1 MKIPSHQDAQGNA
14 RRAHRLSDVPRPR
27 DGQLQACVATWG
39 KRDAGPALPERG
51 ISAFTMIEIAI
62 AIAVIGFALV
72 AIIGILPRGLEVQ
85 RDNRSETIINQDGTF
100 WIEAIRNGARGL
112 DELPD
117 YVSQID
123 IKDENGTPFSGSP
136 YLNLQF
142 GADIIGL
149 LTTQAVITNADV
161 TAQVWAISGSA
172 AEKDFS
178 NNDRLAFRYLLRV
191 QIHQATNTAFSFLE
205 ATSLNYTNEPLATL
219 YDLNIELSY
228 PLVRTDR
235 TPPRKQAFRT
245 QISRNVLQYFEPRV
259 ARTNYFFVP

>member
-1 MKIPSHQDAQGNA
+1 MRVWLYPRTPRPPSWPLVKAAACGLALGSTTTEDGASA
-14 RRAHRLSDVPRPR
+14 RPEAAVTGRLETGRLSR
-27 DGQLQACVATWG
+27 
-39 KRDAGPALPERG
+39 
-51 ISAFTMIEIAI
+51 AFTMIEIAI

-72 AIIGILPRGLEVQ
+72 AIIGVLPRGLEVQ

-123 IKDENGTPFSGSP
+123 IKDENGNPILSSP
-136 YLNLQF
+136 YVNFLS

-149 LTTQAVITNADV
+149 LTTQAMITNADV
-161 TAQVWAISGSA
+161 TAQVWALSGA
-172 AEKDFS
+172 AVEKDVKA
-178 NNDRLAFRYLLRV
+178 RELAFRYLLRV
-191 QIHQATNTAFSFLE
+191 QIHQSTNSALSFVE
-205 ATSLNYTNEPLATL
+205 ATSLSFTNEPLATL

-235 TPPRKQAFRT
+235 TPTRKQAFRT
-245 QISRNVLQYFEPRV
+245 QISRNVV
-259 ARTNYFFVP
+259 TNLINNSEHYFFAP

>member
-1 MKIPSHQDAQGNA
+1 
-14 RRAHRLSDVPRPR
+14 
-27 DGQLQACVATWG
+27 
-39 KRDAGPALPERG
+39 
-51 ISAFTMIEIAI
+51 MIEIAI

-123 IKDENGTPFSGSP
+123 IKDEKGNAFPGSP
-136 YLNLQF
+136 YSNFQF

-161 TAQVWAISGSA
+161 TAQVWALSGA
-172 AEKDFS
+172 ASE
-178 NNDRLAFRYLLRV
+178 RILARRTAILPFVTCCACRFIRPPTPLSPSLSQLR
-191 QIHQATNTAFSFLE
+191 
-205 ATSLNYTNEPLATL
+205 
-219 YDLNIELSY
+219 
-228 PLVRTDR
+228 
-235 TPPRKQAFRT
+235 
-245 QISRNVLQYFEPRV
+245 
-259 ARTNYFFVP
+259 